1 MLQKVKSQR
10 ENMFFFLILIV
21 VMTVTM
27 YWCVQKSD
35 MFIDEIAT
43 YGLSNSYYAPFIQY
57 IPEDDILNNKVLTQ
71 EQLHDFLTV
80 SSEDAFQYDSVYYNQ
95 TQDTQPPL
103 YYFLLHTAC
112 SVFQE
117 SYSKW
122 IGLAINLVLY
132 FFTII
137 ILYQIGQLILGSK
150 KYAALAVL
158 LYGLSY
164 GGLSTVLMIRMYI
177 LLTFLTT
184 CYTYFWI
191 KLYQGCQKKWHRA
204 AIGILIFLGMFTQY
218 FFVMFAFFSSAVYC
232 LRELWYK
239 RFKNFILYAVH
250 AFGGILLFYLSYPCV
265 MDQLFADKLV
275 SGKTA
280 VDNMLDIRGMLLSIY
295 SFIMQ
300 ILASYKAGLL
310 MLVIALCLG
319 IVLRQRFLKEYFSK
333 FDIKDSSEM
342 AVIIALGLAILVTAV
357 ASPVTALRYVY
368 NMLPLVAVTFVYFM
382 KIFVPGFFKVE
393 KVFFVVFIGV
403 CLIRGI
409 STIPEYVESV
419 PTENYNI
426 MERYK
431 EFPCVY
437 VDKVYAGPS
446 EDMLELIKFKEIYFT
461 DDISCEDTLNYIKSV
476 DTGEGVILYID
487 VAEYL
492 GSGYDANQVLSQ
504 LIENTDFSGCD
515 LLCKQSFTETYLVY

>member
-10 ENMFFFLILIV
+10 KNMFFFLVLIA

-27 YWCVQKSD
+27 YWCVEKSD

-80 SSEDAFQYDSVYYNQ
+80 SPEDAFQYDSVYYNQ

-103 YYFLLHTAC
+103 YYFLLHTVC

-137 ILYQIGQLILGSK
+137 ILYQIGQSILDSK
-150 KYAALAVL
+150 KYAALAAL

-191 KLYQGCQKKWHRA
+191 KLYQGCQKKWYYA
-204 AIGILIFLGMFTQY
+204 AIGLLIFLGMFTQY

-239 RFKNFILYAVH
+239 RFKNFILYSVY
-250 AFGGILLFYLSYPCV
+250 AFGGILLFYFFYPCV
-265 MDQLFADKLV
+265 IDQLFADKLV

-280 VDNMLDIRGMLLSIY
+280 VGNMLDIRGMLLSIY

-310 MLVIALCLG
+310 MLAIALCLG
-319 IVLRQRFLKEYFSK
+319 IVFRKKFLTVYFSK
-333 FDIKDSSEM
+333 FDIKDSSEI
-342 AVIIALGLAILVTAV
+342 AIIIALSLAVLVTAV

-368 NMLPLVAVTFVYFM
+368 NMLPLVAVIFVYFI
-382 KIFVPGFFKVE
+382 KIFVPCSFKVE
-393 KVFFVVFIGV
+393 KVFFAVFIGV
-403 CLIRGI
+403 CLTRGI
-409 STIPEYVESV
+409 SFTPEYVESV

-426 MERYK
+426 IGGYR

-461 DDISCEDTLNYIKSV
+461 DDILCKETLNYIKSA
-476 DTGEGVILYID
+476 DTDEGMILYID

-492 GSGYDANQVLSQ
+492 GSGYDANQVLSC
-504 LIENTDFSGCD
+504 LMDNTEFSNYE